1 MTYIFHSIYYSVR
14 NLALYREARDNRAA
28 GCLPKRLKEAM
39 DLNDAR
45 YVMTE
50 VMLSGFGLTV
60 VEGSSNQIPCGV
72 WLTAAQRQ
80 TISMVNEYGY
90 RVGLR

>member
-1 MTYIFHSIYYSVR
+1 MTRIFHSVYYSVR
-14 NLALYREARDNRAA
+14 NLALYREVRGNLAT
-28 GCLPKRLKEAM
+28 GCLPKRLREAT

-60 VEGSSNQIPCGV
+60 VKGSSNQIPRGV
-72 WLTAAQRQ
+72 WLTAAHRKSN
-80 TISMVNEYGY
+80 SMVNENEY
-90 RVGLR
+90 RAGLR